1 MNVIIVSDTHMPR
14 MAKQL
19 PEVLRKELLQADL
32 IIHLGD
38 WQTKQVYEELKSYA
52 PVTGVYGN
60 VDEAFFIE
68 NFNEKLVLEL
78 ETHLIGMTHGH
89 GKGKTTEKRAIAQFE
104 NDEVE
109 MILFGH
115 SHIPL
120 HKEYEGK
127 ILFNPGS
134 PTDKRKQSHYS
145 FGKLIVNRN
154 HPLQIEHV
162 FFLKK

>member
-19 PEVLRKELLQADL
+19 PEVLRKELLGADL

-38 WQTKQVYEELKSYA
+38 WQTKDVYEELKSYA

-60 VDEAFFIE
+60 VDEPFFIE
-68 NFNEKLVLEL
+68 HFNEKLVLEL
-78 ETHLIGMTHGH
+78 ESHLIGVTHGH
-89 GKGKTTEKRAIAQFE
+89 GKGKTTEQRAISQFKNE
-104 NDEVE
+104 NVE
-109 MILFGH
+109 LILFGH

-120 HKEYEGK
+120 HKEYEGRV
-127 ILFNPGS
+127 LFNPGS

-145 FGKLIVNRN
+145 FGKLNVKANQ
-154 HPLQIEHV
+154 PLQIDHV
-162 FFLKK
+162 FFMEK